1 MSARAAIPPLTWL
14 ALDPGALALSHRPRK
29 VSLAAWRDQG
39 ATHVVTLLSEHEG
52 APDIGVEVKRAGLTW
67 IWIAMAGAAIPDEAT
82 TRELRSRLARRWPCR
97 HSLLGG
103 DSPHGHDRV
112 CRASPPGRRAGAG
125 ALAARRASG
134 GHRGG
139 RRRGSPGVG
148 RPLDRFRAAA
158 TSLSQRA
165 AIRSPHER

>member
-82 TRELRSRLARRWPCR
+82 TRELRSRLEDVAEAVRGGGRAVIHCSAGIHR
-97 HSLLGG
+97 TGMIAYAVLRLLGAAPELAR
-103 DSPHGHDRV
+103 SQLAEL
-112 CRASPPGRRAGAG
+112 RAVTAE
-125 ALAARRASG
+125 
-134 GHRGG
+134 
-139 RRRGSPGVG
+139 GVG
-148 RPLDRFRAAA
+148 ADRQAWGDRLIDSAPPPRA
-158 TSLSQRA
+158 
-165 AIRSPHER
+165 